1 MATIVNLR
9 QFRKRKEREEKEEA
23 AAANRAAFGR
33 PKAEKQLTKAVKDLD
48 KKRLDDHQR
57 ED

>member
-23 AAANRAAFGR
+23 AAVNRAAFGR
-33 PKAEKQLTKAVKDLD
+33 PKAEKELTEAVKDLD
-48 KKRLDDHQR
+48 KRRLDDHQR
-57 ED
+57 DD